1 MMEHYHNAI
10 FSNFAA
16 MLCHRLRLANR
27 VTMVAAIAG
36 MAVMFMAM
44 TPPPAS
50 ANIKLVE
57 VQAEG
62 IGTTQRDAILDA
74 LKSAVGQING
84 MDISSQTIS
93 RLATQV
99 VDTDQYTE
107 FTASTEFVEDISSAT
122 SGHIDSFDILSS
134 RVRPDFNNAIEVVLR
149 VKVAKY
155 VASKQL
161 NRLRMSVYD
170 PYLDASIA
178 SDPDAI
184 RFARSL
190 RRKVEDYLTQTRRF
204 AMLDRQMLTDTQ
216 DELNLIASG
225 GMPTSELARLG
236 QRAGSDYLVMI
247 TVYKHGRIVN
257 DRQLLGTTAI
267 KRDVSDVAEVS
278 VRIIDVA
285 TSQIKYAKNQIFQ
298 VDPAKT
304 ALDEHASFQLGQFIS
319 NAIYPAK
326 VVAID
331 GAVLTIGQ
339 GGDTMQNG
347 AEYNIVLQG
356 ERLADPYTKES
367 IGRKETII
375 GIARITRVQSKQ
387 STAEII
393 SLDMNISAES
403 SLILRPIYADPLV
416 EAADA
421 AQKMNDA
428 KSKIQDQKNN
438 FFEE

>member
-1 MMEHYHNAI
+1 
-10 FSNFAA
+10 
-16 MLCHRLRLANR
+16 
-27 VTMVAAIAG
+27 MVAAMAG
-36 MAVMFMAM
+36 MIVMFMAM
-44 TPPPAS
+44 TPPSAS

-74 LKSAVGQING
+74 LKTAVGQING

-99 VDTDQYTE
+99 IDTDQYTE

-122 SGHIDSFDILSS
+122 SGQIDSFDVVSS

-178 SDPDAI
+178 SEPDAI

-216 DELNLIASG
+216 DELNLIANG

-236 QRAGSDYLVMI
+236 QRVGSDYLVMI
-247 TVYKHGRIVN
+247 TVYEHGRIVN

-267 KRDVSDVAEVS
+267 KRDVIDMAEVS

-298 VDPAKT
+298 IDPAKA

-326 VVAID
+326 IVAID

-347 AEYNIVLQG
+347 AEYHIVQQG

-421 AQKMNDA
+421 AQKMKDA

>member
-1 MMEHYHNAI
+1 MMEHNHIAI
-10 FSNFAA
+10 FTPFAVFK
-16 MLCHRLRLANR
+16 CWRLGLVNR
-27 VTMVAAIAG
+27 VTMVAAMAG
-36 MAVMFMAM
+36 MIVMFMAM
-44 TPPPAS
+44 TPPSAS

-74 LKSAVGQING
+74 LKTAVGQING

-99 VDTDQYTE
+99 IDTDQYTE

-122 SGHIDSFDILSS
+122 SGQIDSFDIISS

-216 DELNLIASG
+216 DELNLIANG

-236 QRAGSDYLVMI
+236 QRVGSDYLVMI
-247 TVYKHGRIVN
+247 TVYEHGRIVN

-267 KRDVSDVAEVS
+267 KRDVIDMAEVS

-298 VDPAKT
+298 IDPAKA

-326 VVAID
+326 IVAID

-347 AEYNIVLQG
+347 AEYHIVQQG

-421 AQKMNDA
+421 AQKMKDA

>member
-1 MMEHYHNAI
+1 MEHYHIAI
-10 FSNFAA
+10 FRPFVAFK
-16 MLCHRLRLANR
+16 CWRLRLANR
-27 VTMVAAIAG
+27 VTMVAAMAG
-36 MAVMFMAM
+36 MIVMLMAM
-44 TPPPAS
+44 TPPSAS

-62 IGTTQRDAILDA
+62 IGMTQRDAILDA
-74 LKSAVGQING
+74 LKTAVGQING

-99 VDTDQYTE
+99 IDTDQYTE

-122 SGHIDSFDILSS
+122 SGQIDSFDIVSS

-216 DELNLIASG
+216 DELNLIANG
-225 GMPTSELARLG
+225 GMPTSELARIG
-236 QRAGSDYLVMI
+236 QRVGSDYLVMI
-247 TVYKHGRIVN
+247 TVYEHGRIVN

-267 KRDVSDVAEVS
+267 KRDVIDMAEVS

-298 VDPAKT
+298 IDPAKA

-326 VVAID
+326 IVAID

-347 AEYNIVLQG
+347 AEYHIVQQG

-421 AQKMNDA
+421 AQKMKDA

>member
-1 MMEHYHNAI
+1 
-10 FSNFAA
+10 
-16 MLCHRLRLANR
+16 
-27 VTMVAAIAG
+27 MVAAMAG
-36 MAVMFMAM
+36 MIVMLMAM
-44 TPPPAS
+44 TPPSAS

-62 IGTTQRDAILDA
+62 IGMTQRDAILDA
-74 LKSAVGQING
+74 LKTAVGQING

-99 VDTDQYTE
+99 IDTDQYTE

-122 SGHIDSFDILSS
+122 SGQIDSFDIVSS

-216 DELNLIASG
+216 DELNLIANG
-225 GMPTSELARLG
+225 GMPTSELARIG
-236 QRAGSDYLVMI
+236 QRVGSDYLVMI
-247 TVYKHGRIVN
+247 TVYEHGRIVN

-267 KRDVSDVAEVS
+267 KRDVIDMAEVS

-298 VDPAKT
+298 IDPAKA

-326 VVAID
+326 IVAID

-347 AEYNIVLQG
+347 AEYHIVQQG

-421 AQKMNDA
+421 AQKMKDA

>member
-1 MMEHYHNAI
+1 
-10 FSNFAA
+10 
-16 MLCHRLRLANR
+16 
-27 VTMVAAIAG
+27 MVAAMAG
-36 MAVMFMAM
+36 MIVMFMAM
-44 TPPPAS
+44 TPPSAS

-74 LKSAVGQING
+74 LKTAVGQING

-99 VDTDQYTE
+99 IDTDQYTE

-122 SGHIDSFDILSS
+122 SGQIDSFDIVSS

-216 DELNLIASG
+216 DELNLIANG

-236 QRAGSDYLVMI
+236 QRVGSDYLVMI
-247 TVYKHGRIVN
+247 TVYEHGRIVN

-267 KRDVSDVAEVS
+267 KRDVIDMAEVS

-298 VDPAKT
+298 IDPAKA

-326 VVAID
+326 IVAID

-347 AEYNIVLQG
+347 AEYHIVQQG

-421 AQKMNDA
+421 AQKMKDA

>member
-1 MMEHYHNAI
+1 MEHYHIAI
-10 FSNFAA
+10 FRPFVAFK
-16 MLCHRLRLANR
+16 CWRLRLANR
-27 VTMVAAIAG
+27 VTMVAAMAG
-36 MAVMFMAM
+36 MIVMLMAM
-44 TPPPAS
+44 TPPSAS

-74 LKSAVGQING
+74 LKTAVGQING

-99 VDTDQYTE
+99 IDTDQYTE

-122 SGHIDSFDILSS
+122 SGQIDSFDIISS

-216 DELNLIASG
+216 DELNLIANG

-236 QRAGSDYLVMI
+236 QRVGSDYLVMI
-247 TVYKHGRIVN
+247 TVYEHGRIVN

-267 KRDVSDVAEVS
+267 KRDVIDMAEVS

-298 VDPAKT
+298 IDPAKA

-326 VVAID
+326 IVAID

-347 AEYNIVLQG
+347 AEYHIVQQG

-421 AQKMNDA
+421 AQKMKDA

>member
-1 MMEHYHNAI
+1 MEHNHIAI
-10 FSNFAA
+10 FTPFAVFK
-16 MLCHRLRLANR
+16 CWRLGLVNR
-27 VTMVAAIAG
+27 VTMVAAMAG
-36 MAVMFMAM
+36 MIVMFMAM
-44 TPPPAS
+44 TPPSAS

-74 LKSAVGQING
+74 LKTAVGQING

-99 VDTDQYTE
+99 IDTDQYTE

-122 SGHIDSFDILSS
+122 SGQIDSFDIISS

-216 DELNLIASG
+216 DELNLIANG

-236 QRAGSDYLVMI
+236 QRVGSDYLVMI
-247 TVYKHGRIVN
+247 TVYEHGRIVN

-267 KRDVSDVAEVS
+267 KRDVIDMAEVS
-278 VRIIDVA
+278 VRIIGVA

-298 VDPAKT
+298 IDPAKA

-326 VVAID
+326 IVAID

-347 AEYNIVLQG
+347 AEYHIVQQG

-421 AQKMNDA
+421 AQKMKDA

>member
-1 MMEHYHNAI
+1 MEHYHIAI
-10 FSNFAA
+10 FRPFAVFK
-16 MLCHRLRLANR
+16 CWRLGLVNR
-27 VTMVAAIAG
+27 VTMVAAMAG
-36 MAVMFMAM
+36 MIVMFMAM
-44 TPPPAS
+44 TPPSAS

-74 LKSAVGQING
+74 LKTAIGQING

-99 VDTDQYTE
+99 IDTDQYTE

-122 SGHIDSFDILSS
+122 SGQIDSFDIISS

-216 DELNLIASG
+216 DELNLIANG

-236 QRAGSDYLVMI
+236 QRVGSDYLVMI
-247 TVYKHGRIVN
+247 TVYEHGRIVN

-267 KRDVSDVAEVS
+267 KRDVIDMAEVS

-298 VDPAKT
+298 IDPAKA

-326 VVAID
+326 IVAID

-347 AEYNIVLQG
+347 AEYHIVQQG

-421 AQKMNDA
+421 AQKMKDA

>member
-1 MMEHYHNAI
+1 MEHYHIAI
-10 FSNFAA
+10 FRPFVAFK
-16 MLCHRLRLANR
+16 CWRLRLANR
-27 VTMVAAIAG
+27 VTMVAAMAG
-36 MAVMFMAM
+36 MIVMFMAM
-44 TPPPAS
+44 TPPSAS

-74 LKSAVGQING
+74 LKTAVGQING

-99 VDTDQYTE
+99 IDTDQYTE

-122 SGHIDSFDILSS
+122 SGQIDSFDIISS

-216 DELNLIASG
+216 DELNLIANG
-225 GMPTSELARLG
+225 GMPTSELARIG
-236 QRAGSDYLVMI
+236 QRVGSDYLVMI
-247 TVYKHGRIVN
+247 TVYEHGRIVN

-267 KRDVSDVAEVS
+267 KRDVIDMAEVS

-298 VDPAKT
+298 IDPAKA

-326 VVAID
+326 IVAID

-347 AEYNIVLQG
+347 AEYHIVQQG

-421 AQKMNDA
+421 AQKMKDA

>member
-1 MMEHYHNAI
+1 
-10 FSNFAA
+10 
-16 MLCHRLRLANR
+16 ML
-27 VTMVAAIAG
+27 
-36 MAVMFMAM
+36 MAM
-44 TPPPAS
+44 TPPSAS

-74 LKSAVGQING
+74 LKTAVGQING

-99 VDTDQYTE
+99 IDTDQYTE

-122 SGHIDSFDILSS
+122 SGQIDSFDIISS

-178 SDPDAI
+178 SEPDAI

-216 DELNLIASG
+216 DELNLIANG

-236 QRAGSDYLVMI
+236 QRVGSDYLVMI
-247 TVYKHGRIVN
+247 TVYEHGRIVN

-267 KRDVSDVAEVS
+267 KRDVIDMAEVS

-298 VDPAKT
+298 IDPAKA

-326 VVAID
+326 IVAID

-347 AEYNIVLQG
+347 AEYHIVQQG

-421 AQKMNDA
+421 AQKMKDA

>member
-1 MMEHYHNAI
+1 MMEHYHIAM
-10 FSNFAA
+10 FKPFAA
-16 MLCHRLRLANR
+16 FKCWSFQLASR

-36 MAVMFMAM
+36 MIVMFMAM
-44 TPPPAS
+44 MPPSAS

-74 LKSAVGQING
+74 LKTAVGQING

-99 VDTDQYTE
+99 IDTDQYTE

-122 SGHIDSFDILSS
+122 SGQIDSFDIISS

-216 DELNLIASG
+216 DELNLIANG

-236 QRAGSDYLVMI
+236 QRVGSDYLVMI

-267 KRDVSDVAEVS
+267 KRDVIDMAEVS

-298 VDPAKT
+298 VDPAKA

-326 VVAID
+326 IVAID

-347 AEYNIVLQG
+347 AEYHIVLQG

-428 KSKIQDQKNN
+428 KSKILDQKNN

>member
-1 MMEHYHNAI
+1 MEHNHIAI
-10 FSNFAA
+10 FTPFAVFK
-16 MLCHRLRLANR
+16 CWRLGLVNR
-27 VTMVAAIAG
+27 VTMVAAMAG
-36 MAVMFMAM
+36 MIVMFMAM
-44 TPPPAS
+44 TPPSAS

-74 LKSAVGQING
+74 LKTAVGQING

-99 VDTDQYTE
+99 IDTDQYTE

-122 SGHIDSFDILSS
+122 SGQIDSFDIVSS

-178 SDPDAI
+178 SDPDAV

-216 DELNLIASG
+216 DELNLIANG

-236 QRAGSDYLVMI
+236 QRVGSDYLVMI
-247 TVYKHGRIVN
+247 TVYEHGRIVN

-267 KRDVSDVAEVS
+267 KRDVIDMAEVS

-298 VDPAKT
+298 IDPAKA

-326 VVAID
+326 IVAID

-347 AEYNIVLQG
+347 AEYHIVQQG

-421 AQKMNDA
+421 AQKMKDA

>member
-1 MMEHYHNAI
+1 MMEHYHIAI
-10 FSNFAA
+10 FRPFAVFK
-16 MLCHRLRLANR
+16 CWRLGLANR
-27 VTMVAAIAG
+27 VTMVAAMAG
-36 MAVMFMAM
+36 MIVMFMAM
-44 TPPPAS
+44 TPPSAS

-74 LKSAVGQING
+74 LKTAVGQING

-99 VDTDQYTE
+99 IDTDQYTE

-122 SGHIDSFDILSS
+122 SGQIDSFDIVSS

-178 SDPDAI
+178 SEPDAI

-216 DELNLIASG
+216 DELNLIANG

-236 QRAGSDYLVMI
+236 QRVGSDYLVMI
-247 TVYKHGRIVN
+247 TVYEHGRIVN

-267 KRDVSDVAEVS
+267 KRDVIDMAEVS

-298 VDPAKT
+298 IDPAKA

-326 VVAID
+326 IVAID

-347 AEYNIVLQG
+347 AEYHIVQQG

-421 AQKMNDA
+421 AQKMKDA

>member
-1 MMEHYHNAI
+1 MEHYHIAI
-10 FSNFAA
+10 FRPFAVFK
-16 MLCHRLRLANR
+16 CWRLGLANR
-27 VTMVAAIAG
+27 VTMVAAMAG
-36 MAVMFMAM
+36 MIVMLMAM
-44 TPPPAS
+44 TPPSAS

-74 LKSAVGQING
+74 LKTAVGQING

-99 VDTDQYTE
+99 IDTDQYTE

-122 SGHIDSFDILSS
+122 SGQIDSFDIISS

-216 DELNLIASG
+216 DELNLIANG

-236 QRAGSDYLVMI
+236 QRVGSDYLVMI
-247 TVYKHGRIVN
+247 TVYEHGRIVN

-267 KRDVSDVAEVS
+267 KRDVIDMAEVS

-298 VDPAKT
+298 IDPAKA

-326 VVAID
+326 IVAID

-347 AEYNIVLQG
+347 AEYHIVQQG

-421 AQKMNDA
+421 AQKMKDA

>member
-1 MMEHYHNAI
+1 MEHYHIAI
-10 FSNFAA
+10 FRPFAVFK
-16 MLCHRLRLANR
+16 CWRLGLVNR
-27 VTMVAAIAG
+27 FTMVAAMAG
-36 MAVMFMAM
+36 MIVMFMAM
-44 TPPPAS
+44 TPPSAS

-74 LKSAVGQING
+74 LKTAVGQING

-99 VDTDQYTE
+99 IDTDQYTE

-122 SGHIDSFDILSS
+122 SGQIDSFDIISS

-216 DELNLIASG
+216 DELNLIANG

-236 QRAGSDYLVMI
+236 QRVGSDYLVMI
-247 TVYKHGRIVN
+247 TLYEHGRIVN

-267 KRDVSDVAEVS
+267 KRDVIDMAEVS

-298 VDPAKT
+298 IDPAKA

-326 VVAID
+326 IVAID

-347 AEYNIVLQG
+347 AEYHIVQQG

-421 AQKMNDA
+421 AQKMKDA

>member
-1 MMEHYHNAI
+1 MEHYHIAI
-10 FSNFAA
+10 FRPFAVFK
-16 MLCHRLRLANR
+16 CWRLGLVNR
-27 VTMVAAIAG
+27 VTMVAAMAG
-36 MAVMFMAM
+36 MIVMFMAM
-44 TPPPAS
+44 TPPSAS

-74 LKSAVGQING
+74 LKTAVGQING

-99 VDTDQYTE
+99 IDTDQYTE

-122 SGHIDSFDILSS
+122 SGQIDSFDIISS

-216 DELNLIASG
+216 DELNLIANG

-236 QRAGSDYLVMI
+236 QRVGSDYLVMI
-247 TVYKHGRIVN
+247 TVYEHGRIVN

-267 KRDVSDVAEVS
+267 KRDVIDMAEVS

-298 VDPAKT
+298 IDPAKA

-326 VVAID
+326 IVAID

-347 AEYNIVLQG
+347 AEYHIVQQG

-421 AQKMNDA
+421 AQKMKDA

>member
-1 MMEHYHNAI
+1 
-10 FSNFAA
+10 
-16 MLCHRLRLANR
+16 
-27 VTMVAAIAG
+27 MVAAMAG
-36 MAVMFMAM
+36 MIVMFMAI
-44 TPPPAS
+44 TPPSAS

-62 IGTTQRDAILDA
+62 IGMTQHDAILDA
-74 LKSAVGQING
+74 LKTAVGQING

-99 VDTDQYTE
+99 IDTDQYTE

-122 SGHIDSFDILSS
+122 SGQIDSFDIVSS

-216 DELNLIASG
+216 DELNLIANG

-236 QRAGSDYLVMI
+236 QRVGSDYLVMI
-247 TVYKHGRIVN
+247 TVYEHGRIVN

-267 KRDVSDVAEVS
+267 KRDVIDMAEVS

-298 VDPAKT
+298 IDPAKA

-326 VVAID
+326 IVAID

-347 AEYNIVLQG
+347 AEYHIVQQG

-421 AQKMNDA
+421 AQKMKDA

>member
-1 MMEHYHNAI
+1 MMEHYHIAM
-10 FSNFAA
+10 FKPFAA
-16 MLCHRLRLANR
+16 FKCWSFQLASR
-27 VTMVAAIAG
+27 VTMVAAFVG
-36 MAVMFMAM
+36 MIVMFMAM
-44 TPPPAS
+44 TPPSAS

-74 LKSAVGQING
+74 LKTAVGQING

-99 VDTDQYTE
+99 IDTDQYTE

-122 SGHIDSFDILSS
+122 SGQIDSFDIISS

-216 DELNLIASG
+216 DELNLIANG

-236 QRAGSDYLVMI
+236 QRVGSDYLVMI
-247 TVYKHGRIVN
+247 TVYEHGRIVN

-267 KRDVSDVAEVS
+267 KRDVIDMAEVS

-298 VDPAKT
+298 IDPAKA

-326 VVAID
+326 IVAID

-347 AEYNIVLQG
+347 AEYHIVQQG

-421 AQKMNDA
+421 AQKMKDA

>member
-1 MMEHYHNAI
+1 
-10 FSNFAA
+10 
-16 MLCHRLRLANR
+16 
-27 VTMVAAIAG
+27 MVAAMAG
-36 MAVMFMAM
+36 MIVMFMAM
-44 TPPPAS
+44 TPPSAS

-74 LKSAVGQING
+74 LKTAVGQING

-99 VDTDQYTE
+99 IDTDQYTE

-122 SGHIDSFDILSS
+122 SGQIDSFDVVSS

-216 DELNLIASG
+216 DELNLIANG

-236 QRAGSDYLVMI
+236 QRVGSDYLVMI
-247 TVYKHGRIVN
+247 TVYEHGRIVN

-267 KRDVSDVAEVS
+267 KRDVIDMAEVS

-298 VDPAKT
+298 IDPAKA

-326 VVAID
+326 IVAID

-347 AEYNIVLQG
+347 AEYHIVQQG

-421 AQKMNDA
+421 AQKMKDA